1 VITDDWLFLA
11 LYLVFLFSFFYEE
24 FDCFD
29 GASKFLDSLYLTL
42 FCSLSTVENH
52 GLFLFHNGHRLPAR
66 FFGRNALAARD
77 RQRLATLMC
86 GIPACHYSMI
96 SVFFWVFLSSIL
108 THPPLLLLF
117 HYYFLIGLFFGR
129 LNRSDLMRIFST
141 FLTILYAVDSLI
153 PQLFTR

>member
-1 VITDDWLFLA
+1 VINDDWLFFA

-29 GASKFLDSLYLTL
+29 GFSEFLDSLYPLIFLFPYLTL

-52 GLFLFHNGHRLPAR
+52 GLFLSHNGHRLPAR
-66 FFGRNALAARD
+66 FFN

-96 SVFFWVFLSSIL
+96 SVFFWVFLSPVL

-117 HYYFLIGLFFGR
+117 HYYFLIGLFFR
-129 LNRSDLMRIFST
+129 
-141 FLTILYAVDSLI
+141 VD
-153 PQLFTR
+153 

>member
-1 VITDDWLFLA
+1 MITDDWLFFA

-29 GASKFLDSLYLTL
+29 GASEFLDSLCPLIFLFPYLTL

-52 GLFLFHNGHRLPAR
+52 GLFLSHNGHRLPAR

-86 GIPACHYSMI
+86 GIPACHSSMI
-96 SVFFWVFLSSIL
+96 SVFFWVFLSPVL

-117 HYYFLIGLFFGR
+117 HYYFLIGLF
-129 LNRSDLMRIFST
+129 SP
-141 FLTILYAVDSLI
+141 VD
-153 PQLFTR
+153 

>member
-1 VITDDWLFLA
+1 MITDDWLFFA

-29 GASKFLDSLYLTL
+29 GFSEFLDSLYPLIFLFPYLTL

-52 GLFLFHNGHRLPAR
+52 GLFLSHNGHRLPAR

-86 GIPACHYSMI
+86 GIPACHSSMI
-96 SVFFWVFLSSIL
+96 SVFFWVFLSPVL

-117 HYYFLIGLFFGR
+117 HYYFLIGLFFR
-129 LNRSDLMRIFST
+129 
-141 FLTILYAVDSLI
+141 VD
-153 PQLFTR
+153 

>member
-1 VITDDWLFLA
+1 MITEGWLFFA

-24 FDCFD
+24 SDCFD
-29 GASKFLDSLYLTL
+29 GFSESLDSLCPLIFLFTYLTL

-52 GLFLFHNGHRLPAR
+52 GLFLSHNGHRLPAR
-66 FFGRNALAARD
+66 FFD

-96 SVFFWVFLSSIL
+96 SVFFWVFLSHVL

-117 HYYFLIGLFFGR
+117 HYYFLIGLFFR
-129 LNRSDLMRIFST
+129 
-141 FLTILYAVDSLI
+141 VD
-153 PQLFTR
+153 

>member
-1 VITDDWLFLA
+1 MITDDWLFFA

-29 GASKFLDSLYLTL
+29 GASEFLDSLYPLIFLFSYLTL

-52 GLFLFHNGHRLPAR
+52 GLFLSHKGRRLSAH

-86 GIPACHYSMI
+86 GIPACHSSMI
-96 SVFFWVFLSSIL
+96 SVFFGVFLSPVL
-108 THPPLLLLF
+108 THPPPEV
-117 HYYFLIGLFFGR
+117 
-129 LNRSDLMRIFST
+129 LNGEKSRTKFDIIDKKT
-141 FLTILYAVDSLI
+141 K
-153 PQLFTR
+153 

>member
-1 VITDDWLFLA
+1 VITDDWLFFA

-29 GASKFLDSLYLTL
+29 GASEFLDSLYPLIFLFSYLTL

-52 GLFLFHNGHRLPAR
+52 GLFLSHNGHRLPAR

-96 SVFFWVFLSSIL
+96 SVFFLGLSISC
-108 THPPLLLLF
+108 
-117 HYYFLIGLFFGR
+117 
-129 LNRSDLMRIFST
+129 SDTST
-141 FLTILYAVDSLI
+141 TQAFELCWL
-153 PQLFTR
+153 

>member
-1 VITDDWLFLA
+1 MRRSLLS
-11 LYLVFLFSFFYEE
+11 FSFFFFYEE

-29 GASKFLDSLYLTL
+29 EASEFLDSLYLLIFLFPYLTL

-86 GIPACHYSMI
+86 GIPACHYRMI
-96 SVFFWVFLSSIL
+96 SVFFGFLY
-108 THPPLLLLF
+108 LLF
-117 HYYFLIGLFFGR
+117 
-129 LNRSDLMRIFST
+129 
-141 FLTILYAVDSLI
+141 
-153 PQLFTR
+153 